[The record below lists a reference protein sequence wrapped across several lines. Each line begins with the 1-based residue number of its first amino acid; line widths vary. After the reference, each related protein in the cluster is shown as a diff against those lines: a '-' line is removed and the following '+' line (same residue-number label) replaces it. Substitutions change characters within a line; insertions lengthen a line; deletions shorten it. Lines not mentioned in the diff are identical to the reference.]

1 MQGDNITRII
11 PIHPTIA
18 QVQDDRTP
26 TDPSNTF
33 DRHTGER
40 RFTTACLPSSG
51 APRDGPPAGL
61 LHHNIGF
68 DGCKYLRI
76 GVIRAFNE
84 GRVGC
89 VSDIYQARRRVLI
102 RADTGQPRAA
112 TEIAPQ

>member
-1 MQGDNITRII
+1 MRGCKVII
-11 PIHPTIA
+11 PIHLTIA

-40 RFTTACLPSSG
+40 FTTACLPSSG
-51 APRDGPPAGL
+51 APRDRPPAGL

-84 GRVGC
+84 RRVGS
-89 VSDIYQARRRVLI
+89 VSDIYQARRVLI